1 MKWLGRILTTILTI
15 PAIISFI
22 LLLIIVLLF
31 TQVNDTALN
40 AGFYNHQMRKADIYN
55 FVYDELLPAALD
67 EAEEEMEK
75 DDSSDFTMD
84 ISAIKDDIVSAAREI
99 LPPEWLREKVELA
112 AKSIIPYFLGD
123 TDEFTYTLEPSD
135 LQQRIDAA
143 AEVTKEDI
151 LRGDAFTSI
160 YDDGMSYL
168 ADELLENL
176 DEMPYS
182 ITLSKE
188 DIESSLRTVVAEEW
202 IISQA
207 EAAID
212 SVKPYITGESDE
224 FTITIH
230 LKDRVDAAA
239 DAVLNLFSREET
251 YNYLLEEMITPT
263 IEANLGA
270 IVNLP
275 FGITLSR
282 EEIDSTIKEVLPEP
296 WVQARLSELVNG
308 IVAYVKEE
316 TDSIKVT
323 VDLAD
328 RKADALDA
336 LTELADEKLQAQ
348 FSSLQEY
355 QEFKEAHNIDFAD
368 WINREILGKIPDQ
381 RVYTDAD
388 LRQSIGEE
396 NEDFLDEARDWV
408 SEGWTFTEVD
418 LLDELDDDSEE
429 TLEDV
434 RGWIESGYTLTETDL
449 REEISDGQNLD
460 ALDTAR
466 QWMGIGRTWLWAFW
480 LIPFIFLF
488 VIGFSGGRDWRS
500 RLTWMVVVLL
510 LTALAIYIATGQTY
524 SHIGEPQLEE
534 IMADPLEYERVEA
547 LMVEKGNELI
557 KNASSGF
564 VSGIQSKT
572 LYMMIASGVT
582 LLGISGW
589 YVASRRKERESTEN
603 TT

>member
-1 MKWLGRILTTILTI
+1 MKWLGRVLNTIITI
-15 PAIISFI
+15 PMIIGFI
-22 LLLIIVLLF
+22 LLLIMLLLF
-31 TQVNDTALN
+31 TQVYDTALS
-40 AGFYNHQMRKADIYN
+40 AGSYNHQMRKADIYN
-55 FVYDELLPAALD
+55 FVYDELLPLALD

-75 DDSSDFTMD
+75 DDSSDFTVD
-84 ISAIKDDIVSAAREI
+84 ISAIKDDIVSAAREM
-99 LPPEWLREKVELA
+99 LPPEWLQEKVELA
-112 AKSIIPYFLGD
+112 TNTIIPYFVGK

-135 LQQRIDAA
+135 LQQRIDTA
-143 AEVTKEDI
+143 VQVIKDDI
-151 LRGDAFTSI
+151 LRGNIFTSV

-182 ITLSKE
+182 ITLTKE
-188 DIESSLRTVVAEEW
+188 DIESSLRTVGSKEW

-212 SVKPYITGESDE
+212 SIKPYITGESDE

-251 YNYLLEEMITPT
+251 YNYLLEEMVTPT

-282 EEIDSTIKEVLPEP
+282 EEIDSAIKEVLPET
-296 WVQARLSELVNG
+296 WVQAQLTELING

-316 TDSIKVT
+316 NDSIEVT
-323 VDLAD
+323 LDLAD
-328 RKADALDA
+328 RKAYALVA
-336 LTELADEKLQAQ
+336 LTDSAYQKLPDPFKTPQN
-348 FSSLQEY
+348 Y
-355 QEFKEAHNIDFAD
+355 QEVEEVVESA
-368 WINREILGKIPDQ
+368 ILAKIPDQ
-381 RVYTDAD
+381 WVYTDDD
-388 LRQSIGEE
+388 LRQSIGED
-396 NEDFLDEARDWV
+396 NGDFLDEARDWV

-418 LLDELDDDSEE
+418 LLDEMDDDSEE

-449 REEISDGQNLD
+449 REEISDSEEDLD

-466 QWMGIGRTWLWAFW
+466 QWIGTGRTWLWALW
-480 LIPFIFLF
+480 LLPVLALFFIGLS
-488 VIGFSGGRDWRS
+488 IGHNWRS
-500 RLTWMVVVLL
+500 RLTWAMVVLF
-510 LTALAIYIATGQTY
+510 LTALAINIAAWQTY
-524 SHIGEPQLEE
+524 THIGEPQLEE
-534 IMADPLEYERVEA
+534 IMPDPLEYEGVEA
-547 LMVEKGNELI
+547 LMVEKGNEMI
-557 KNASSGF
+557 KNASNGF

-572 LYMMIASGVT
+572 LYMMISSGVV
-582 LLGISGW
+582 LLGIIGW
-589 YVASRRKERESTEN
+589 NVAEQRKEREPAEDTS
-603 TT
+603 

>member
-1 MKWLGRILTTILTI
+1 MKWLGRILNTIITI
-15 PAIISFI
+15 PMIIGFI
-22 LLLIIVLLF
+22 LLLIMLLLF
-31 TQVNDTALN
+31 TQVYDTALS
-40 AGFYNHQMRKADIYN
+40 AGSYNHQMRKADIYN
-55 FVYDELLPAALD
+55 FVYDELLPLALD

-75 DDSSDFTMD
+75 DDSSDFTVD

-99 LPPEWLREKVELA
+99 LPPEWLQEKVELA
-112 AKSIIPYFLGD
+112 TNSIIPYFVGK

-135 LQQRIDAA
+135 LQQRIDTA
-143 AEVTKEDI
+143 VQVIKDDI
-151 LRGDAFTSI
+151 LRGNIFTSV

-182 ITLSKE
+182 ITLTKG
-188 DIESSLRTVVAEEW
+188 DIESSLRTVGSKEW

-212 SVKPYITGESDE
+212 SIKPYITGESDE

-251 YNYLLEEMITPT
+251 YNYLLEEMVTPT

-282 EEIDSTIKEVLPEP
+282 EEIDSAIKEVLPET
-296 WVQARLSELVNG
+296 WVQAQLTELING

-316 TDSIKVT
+316 NDSIEVT
-323 VDLAD
+323 LDLAD
-328 RKADALDA
+328 RKAYALVA
-336 LTELADEKLQAQ
+336 LTDSAYQKLPDPFKTPQN
-348 FSSLQEY
+348 Y
-355 QEFKEAHNIDFAD
+355 QEVEEVVESA
-368 WINREILGKIPDQ
+368 ILAKIPDQ
-381 RVYTDAD
+381 WVYTDDD
-388 LRQSIGEE
+388 LRQSIGED
-396 NEDFLDEARDWV
+396 NGDFLDEARDWV

-418 LLDELDDDSEE
+418 LLDEMDDDSEE

-449 REEISDGQNLD
+449 REEISDREEDLD

-466 QWMGIGRTWLWAFW
+466 QWIGTGRTWLWAFW
-480 LIPFIFLF
+480 LIPVLALFFIGLS
-488 VIGFSGGRDWRS
+488 IGNNWRS
-500 RLTWMVVVLL
+500 RLTWAMVVLF
-510 LTALAIYIATGQTY
+510 LTALAINIAAWQTY
-524 SHIGEPQLEE
+524 THIGEPQLEE
-534 IMADPLEYERVEA
+534 IMPDPLEYEGVEA
-547 LMVEKGNELI
+547 LMVEKGNEMI
-557 KNASSGF
+557 KNASNGF

-572 LYMMIASGVT
+572 LYMMISSGVV
-582 LLGISGW
+582 LLGIIGW
-589 YVASRRKERESTEN
+589 NVAEQRKERELAEDTS
-603 TT
+603 

>member
-1 MKWLGRILTTILTI
+1 MKWLGRVLNTIITI
-15 PAIISFI
+15 PMIIGFI
-22 LLLIIVLLF
+22 LLLIMLLLF
-31 TQVNDTALN
+31 TQVYDTALS
-40 AGFYNHQMRKADIYN
+40 AGSYNHQMRKADIYN
-55 FVYDELLPAALD
+55 FVYDELLPLALD

-75 DDSSDFTMD
+75 DDSSDFTVD

-99 LPPEWLREKVELA
+99 LPPEWLQEKVELA
-112 AKSIIPYFLGD
+112 TNSIIPYFVGK

-135 LQQRIDAA
+135 LQQRIDTA
-143 AEVTKEDI
+143 VQVIKDDI
-151 LRGDAFTSI
+151 LRGNIFTSV

-182 ITLSKE
+182 ITLTKE
-188 DIESSLRTVVAEEW
+188 DIESSLRTVGSKEW

-212 SVKPYITGESDE
+212 SIKPYITGESDE

-251 YNYLLEEMITPT
+251 YNYLLEEMVTPT

-282 EEIDSTIKEVLPEP
+282 EEIDSAIKEVLPET
-296 WVQARLSELVNG
+296 WVQAQLTELING

-316 TDSIKVT
+316 NDSIEVT
-323 VDLAD
+323 LDLAD
-328 RKADALDA
+328 RKAYALVA
-336 LTELADEKLQAQ
+336 LTDSAYQKLPDPFKTPQN
-348 FSSLQEY
+348 Y
-355 QEFKEAHNIDFAD
+355 QEVEEVVESA
-368 WINREILGKIPDQ
+368 ILAKIPDQ
-381 RVYTDAD
+381 WVYTDDD
-388 LRQSIGEE
+388 LRQSIGED
-396 NEDFLDEARDWV
+396 NGDFLDEARDWV

-418 LLDELDDDSEE
+418 LLDEMDDNSEE

-449 REEISDGQNLD
+449 REEISDREEDLD

-466 QWMGIGRTWLWAFW
+466 QWIGTGRTWLWAFW
-480 LIPFIFLF
+480 LIPVLALFFIGLS
-488 VIGFSGGRDWRS
+488 IGNNWRS
-500 RLTWMVVVLL
+500 RLTWAMVVLF
-510 LTALAIYIATGQTY
+510 LTALAINIAAWQTY
-524 SHIGEPQLEE
+524 THIGEPQLEE
-534 IMADPLEYERVEA
+534 IMPDPLEYEGVEA
-547 LMVEKGNELI
+547 LMVEKGNEMI
-557 KNASSGF
+557 KNASNGF

-572 LYMMIASGVT
+572 LYMMISSGVV
-582 LLGISGW
+582 LLGIIGW
-589 YVASRRKERESTEN
+589 NVAEQRKEREPAEDTS
-603 TT
+603 

>member
-15 PAIISFI
+15 PMIISFI

-31 TQVNDTALN
+31 TQVNDTVLN
-40 AGFYNHQMRKADIYN
+40 AGFYNHQMRKADMYN

-67 EAEEEMEK
+67 EAEEEM

-99 LPPEWLREKVELA
+99 LPPEWLQEKVELA
-112 AKSIIPYFLGD
+112 AESIIPYFLGD

-135 LQQRIDAA
+135 LQQRIDAV

-182 ITLSKE
+182 ITLTKE
-188 DIESSLRTVVAEEW
+188 DIESSLRTVGSKEW

-212 SVKPYITGESDE
+212 SMKPYITGESDE

-239 DAVLNLFSREET
+239 DAVLNLLSREET

-270 IVNLP
+270 IVDLP
-275 FGITLSR
+275 LGITLSR
-282 EEIDSTIKEVLPEP
+282 EEIDSTIREVLPEP
-296 WVQARLSELVNG
+296 WVQARLNELVNG
-308 IVAYVKEE
+308 IVVYVKEE

-328 RKADALDA
+328 RKADALVA
-336 LTELADEKLQAQ
+336 LTDLAYQKLPAQ
-348 FSSLQEY
+348 FRTPHNY
-355 QEFKEAHNIDFAD
+355 QEVEVVVE
-368 WINREILGKIPDQ
+368 REILAKIPDQ
-381 RVYTDAD
+381 WVYTDAD
-388 LRQSIGEE
+388 LRQSIGED

-449 REEISDGQNLD
+449 REEISDGENLD

-466 QWMGIGRTWLWAFW
+466 QWIGTGRTWLWAFW
-480 LIPFIFLF
+480 LIPFISLF
-488 VIGFSGGRDWRS
+488 VIGLSGGRNWRS
-500 RLTWMVVVLL
+500 RLVWMAAVLL
-510 LTALAIYIATGQTY
+510 LTALAIYIAAGQTY

-547 LMVEKGNELI
+547 LMVEKGNEMI

>member
-1 MKWLGRILTTILTI
+1 MKWLGRVLNTIITI
-15 PAIISFI
+15 PMIIGFI
-22 LLLIIVLLF
+22 LLLIMLLLF
-31 TQVNDTALN
+31 TQVYDTALS
-40 AGFYNHQMRKADIYN
+40 AGSYNHQMRKADIYN
-55 FVYDELLPAALD
+55 FVYDELLPLALD

-75 DDSSDFTMD
+75 DDSSDFTVD

-99 LPPEWLREKVELA
+99 LPPEWLQEKVELA
-112 AKSIIPYFLGD
+112 TNTIIPYFVGK

-135 LQQRIDAA
+135 LQQRIDTA
-143 AEVTKEDI
+143 VQVIKDDI
-151 LRGDAFTSI
+151 LRGNIFTSV

-182 ITLSKE
+182 ITLTKE
-188 DIESSLRTVVAEEW
+188 DIESSLRTVGSKEW

-212 SVKPYITGESDE
+212 SIKPYITGESDE

-251 YNYLLEEMITPT
+251 YNYLLEEMVTPT

-282 EEIDSTIKEVLPEP
+282 EEIDSAIKEVLPET
-296 WVQARLSELVNG
+296 WVQAQLTELING

-316 TDSIKVT
+316 NDSIEVT
-323 VDLAD
+323 LDLAD
-328 RKADALDA
+328 RKAYALVA
-336 LTELADEKLQAQ
+336 LTDSAYQKLPDPFKTPQN
-348 FSSLQEY
+348 Y
-355 QEFKEAHNIDFAD
+355 QEVEEVVESA
-368 WINREILGKIPDQ
+368 ILAKIPDQ
-381 RVYTDAD
+381 WVYTDDD
-388 LRQSIGEE
+388 LRQSIGED
-396 NEDFLDEARDWV
+396 NGDFLDEARDWV

-418 LLDELDDDSEE
+418 LLDEMDDNSEE

-449 REEISDGQNLD
+449 REEISDREEDLD

-466 QWMGIGRTWLWAFW
+466 HWIGTGRTWLWAFW
-480 LIPFIFLF
+480 LIPVLALFFIGLS
-488 VIGFSGGRDWRS
+488 IGNNWRS
-500 RLTWMVVVLL
+500 RLTWAMVVLF
-510 LTALAIYIATGQTY
+510 LTALAINIAAWQTY
-524 SHIGEPQLEE
+524 THIGEPQIEE
-534 IMADPLEYERVEA
+534 IMADPLEYEGVEA
-547 LMVEKGNELI
+547 LMVEKGNEMI
-557 KNASSGF
+557 KNASNGF

-572 LYMMIASGVT
+572 LYMMISSGVV
-582 LLGISGW
+582 LLGIIGW
-589 YVASRRKERESTEN
+589 NVAEQRKEREPAEDTS
-603 TT
+603 

>member
-1 MKWLGRILTTILTI
+1 MKWLGRVLNTIITI
-15 PAIISFI
+15 PMIIGFI
-22 LLLIIVLLF
+22 LLLIMLLLF
-31 TQVNDTALN
+31 TQVYDTALS
-40 AGFYNHQMRKADIYN
+40 AGSYNHQMRKADIYN
-55 FVYDELLPAALD
+55 FVYDELLPLALD

-75 DDSSDFTMD
+75 DDSSDFTVD

-99 LPPEWLREKVELA
+99 LPPEWLQEKVELA
-112 AKSIIPYFLGD
+112 TNSIIPYFVGK

-135 LQQRIDAA
+135 LQQRIDTA
-143 AEVTKEDI
+143 VQVIKDDI
-151 LRGDAFTSI
+151 LRGNIFTSV

-182 ITLSKE
+182 ITLTKE
-188 DIESSLRTVVAEEW
+188 DIESSLRTVGSKEW

-212 SVKPYITGESDE
+212 SIKPYITGESDE

-251 YNYLLEEMITPT
+251 YNYLLEEMVTPT

-282 EEIDSTIKEVLPEP
+282 EEIDSAIKEVLPET
-296 WVQARLSELVNG
+296 WVQAQLTELING

-316 TDSIKVT
+316 NDSIEVT
-323 VDLAD
+323 LDLAD
-328 RKADALDA
+328 RKAYALVA
-336 LTELADEKLQAQ
+336 LTDSAYQKLPDPFKTPQN
-348 FSSLQEY
+348 Y
-355 QEFKEAHNIDFAD
+355 QEVEEVVESA
-368 WINREILGKIPDQ
+368 ILAKIPDQ
-381 RVYTDAD
+381 WVYTDDD
-388 LRQSIGEE
+388 LRQSIGED
-396 NEDFLDEARDWV
+396 NGDFLDEARDWV

-418 LLDELDDDSEE
+418 LLDEMDDDSEE

-449 REEISDGQNLD
+449 REEISDREEDLD

-466 QWMGIGRTWLWAFW
+466 QWIGTGRTWLWALW
-480 LIPFIFLF
+480 LLPVLALFFIGLS
-488 VIGFSGGRDWRS
+488 IGNNWRS
-500 RLTWMVVVLL
+500 RLTWAMVVLF
-510 LTALAIYIATGQTY
+510 LTALAINIAAWQTY
-524 SHIGEPQLEE
+524 THIGEPQLEE
-534 IMADPLEYERVEA
+534 IMPDPLEYEGVEA
-547 LMVEKGNELI
+547 LMVEKGNEMI
-557 KNASSGF
+557 KNASNGF

-572 LYMMIASGVT
+572 LYMMISSGVV
-582 LLGISGW
+582 LLGIIGW
-589 YVASRRKERESTEN
+589 NVAEQRKEREPAEDTS
-603 TT
+603 

>member
-1 MKWLGRILTTILTI
+1 M
-15 PAIISFI
+15 IISFI

-31 TQVNDTALN
+31 TQVNDTVLN

-55 FVYDELLPAALD
+55 FVYDELLPVALD

-84 ISAIKDDIVSAAREI
+84 ISAIKDDIVSAAKKI
-99 LPPEWLREKVELA
+99 MPPEWLREKVELA
-112 AKSIIPYFLGD
+112 TNSIIPYFLGD

-135 LQQRIDAA
+135 LQQRIDTAV
-143 AEVTKEDI
+143 EVIKDDI
-151 LRGDAFTSI
+151 LRGDVFTSI

-182 ITLSKE
+182 ITLTKG
-188 DIESSLRTVVAEEW
+188 DIESSLRTVGSEEW

-212 SVKPYITGESDE
+212 SMKPYITGESDE

-263 IEANLGA
+263 IEAKLGA

-296 WVQARLSELVNG
+296 WVQARLSDLVNG

-316 TDSIKVT
+316 TDSIAVT

-328 RKADALDA
+328 RKADALVA
-336 LTELADEKLQAQ
+336 LTDSAYQKLPAQ
-348 FSSLQEY
+348 FRTPHNY
-355 QEFKEAHNIDFAD
+355 QEVEEVVE
-368 WINREILGKIPDQ
+368 REILAKIPDQ
-381 RVYTDAD
+381 WVYTDDD
-388 LRQSIGEE
+388 LRQSIGED

-434 RGWIESGYTLTETDL
+434 RGWIKSGYTLTETDL
-449 REEISDGQNLD
+449 REEISDREEDLD
-460 ALDTAR
+460 AFDTAR
-466 QWMGIGRTWLWAFW
+466 HWMGTGRTWLWAFW
-480 LIPFIFLF
+480 LIPFISLF
-488 VIGFSGGRDWRS
+488 FIGLWGGHNWRS

-510 LTALAIYIATGQTY
+510 LTSLAIYIAAGQTY
-524 SHIGEPQLEE
+524 THIGEPQLEE
-534 IMADPLEYERVEA
+534 IMADPLEYEGVEA
-547 LMVEKGNELI
+547 LMVEKGNEMI

-572 LYMMIASGVT
+572 LYMMIGSGVI
-582 LLGISGW
+582 LLGIIGW
-589 YVASRRKERESTEN
+589 SVADRRKERELTEN

>member
-1 MKWLGRILTTILTI
+1 MKWLGRVLNTIITI
-15 PAIISFI
+15 PMIIGFI
-22 LLLIIVLLF
+22 LLLIMLLLF
-31 TQVNDTALN
+31 TQVYDTALS
-40 AGFYNHQMRKADIYN
+40 AGSYNHQMRKADIYN
-55 FVYDELLPAALD
+55 FVYDELLPLALD

-75 DDSSDFTMD
+75 DDSSDFTVD

-99 LPPEWLREKVELA
+99 LPPEWLQEKVELA
-112 AKSIIPYFLGD
+112 TNTIIPYFVGK

-135 LQQRIDAA
+135 LQQRIDTA
-143 AEVTKEDI
+143 VQVIKDDI
-151 LRGDAFTSI
+151 LRGNIFTSV

-182 ITLSKE
+182 ITLTKE
-188 DIESSLRTVVAEEW
+188 DIESSLRTVGSKEW

-212 SVKPYITGESDE
+212 SIKPYITGESDE

-251 YNYLLEEMITPT
+251 YNYLLEEMVTPT

-282 EEIDSTIKEVLPEP
+282 EEIDSAIKEVLPET
-296 WVQARLSELVNG
+296 WVQAQLTELING

-316 TDSIKVT
+316 NDSIEVT
-323 VDLAD
+323 LDLAD
-328 RKADALDA
+328 RKAYALVA
-336 LTELADEKLQAQ
+336 LTDSAYQKLPDPFKTPQN
-348 FSSLQEY
+348 Y
-355 QEFKEAHNIDFAD
+355 QEVEEVVESA
-368 WINREILGKIPDQ
+368 ILAKIPDQ
-381 RVYTDAD
+381 WVYTDDD
-388 LRQSIGEE
+388 LRQSIGED
-396 NEDFLDEARDWV
+396 NGDFLDEARDWV

-418 LLDELDDDSEE
+418 LLDEMDDDSEE

-449 REEISDGQNLD
+449 REEISDREEDLD

-466 QWMGIGRTWLWAFW
+466 HWIGTGRTWLWAFW
-480 LIPFIFLF
+480 LIPVLALFFIGLS
-488 VIGFSGGRDWRS
+488 IGNNWRS
-500 RLTWMVVVLL
+500 RLTWAMVVLF
-510 LTALAIYIATGQTY
+510 LTALAINIAAWQTY
-524 SHIGEPQLEE
+524 THIGEPQLEE
-534 IMADPLEYERVEA
+534 IMPDPLEYEGVEA
-547 LMVEKGNELI
+547 LMVEKGNEMI
-557 KNASSGF
+557 KNASNGF

-572 LYMMIASGVT
+572 LYMMISSGVV
-582 LLGISGW
+582 LLGIIGW
-589 YVASRRKERESTEN
+589 NVAEQRKEREPAEDTS
-603 TT
+603 

>member
-1 MKWLGRILTTILTI
+1 MKWLGRVLNTIITI
-15 PAIISFI
+15 PMIIGFI
-22 LLLIIVLLF
+22 LLLIMLLLF
-31 TQVNDTALN
+31 TQVYDTALS
-40 AGFYNHQMRKADIYN
+40 AGSYNHQMRKADIYN
-55 FVYDELLPAALD
+55 FVYDELLPLALD

-75 DDSSDFTMD
+75 DDSSDFTVD

-99 LPPEWLREKVELA
+99 LPPEWLQEKVELA
-112 AKSIIPYFLGD
+112 TNSIIPYFVGK

-135 LQQRIDAA
+135 LQQRIDTA
-143 AEVTKEDI
+143 VQVIKDDI
-151 LRGDAFTSI
+151 LRGNIFTSV

-182 ITLSKE
+182 ITLTKE
-188 DIESSLRTVVAEEW
+188 DIESSLRTVGSKEW

-212 SVKPYITGESDE
+212 SIKPYITGESDE

-251 YNYLLEEMITPT
+251 YNYLLEEMVTPT

-282 EEIDSTIKEVLPEP
+282 EEIDSAIKEVLPET
-296 WVQARLSELVNG
+296 WVQAQLTELING

-316 TDSIKVT
+316 NDSIEVT
-323 VDLAD
+323 LDLAD
-328 RKADALDA
+328 RKAYALVA
-336 LTELADEKLQAQ
+336 LTDSAYQKLPDPFKTPQN
-348 FSSLQEY
+348 Y
-355 QEFKEAHNIDFAD
+355 QEVEEVVESA
-368 WINREILGKIPDQ
+368 ILAKIPDQ
-381 RVYTDAD
+381 WVYTDDD
-388 LRQSIGEE
+388 LRQSIGED
-396 NEDFLDEARDWV
+396 NGDFLDEARDWV

-418 LLDELDDDSEE
+418 LLDEMDDNSEE

-449 REEISDGQNLD
+449 REEISDREEDLD

-466 QWMGIGRTWLWAFW
+466 HWIGTGRTWLWAFW
-480 LIPFIFLF
+480 LIPVLALFFIGLS
-488 VIGFSGGRDWRS
+488 IGNNWRS
-500 RLTWMVVVLL
+500 RLTWAMVVLF
-510 LTALAIYIATGQTY
+510 LTALAINIAAWQTY
-524 SHIGEPQLEE
+524 THIGEPQLEE
-534 IMADPLEYERVEA
+534 IMPDPLEYEGVEA
-547 LMVEKGNELI
+547 LMVEKGNEMI
-557 KNASSGF
+557 KNASNGF

-572 LYMMIASGVT
+572 LYMMISSGVV
-582 LLGISGW
+582 LLGIIGW
-589 YVASRRKERESTEN
+589 NVAEQRKEREPAEDTS
-603 TT
+603 

>member
-1 MKWLGRILTTILTI
+1 MKWLGRVLNTIITI
-15 PAIISFI
+15 PMIIGFI
-22 LLLIIVLLF
+22 LLLIMLLLF
-31 TQVNDTALN
+31 TQVYDTALS
-40 AGFYNHQMRKADIYN
+40 AGSYNHQMRKADIYN
-55 FVYDELLPAALD
+55 FVYDELLPLALD

-75 DDSSDFTMD
+75 DDSSDFTVD
-84 ISAIKDDIVSAAREI
+84 ISAIKDDIVSAAREM
-99 LPPEWLREKVELA
+99 LPPEWLQEKVELA
-112 AKSIIPYFLGD
+112 TNTIIPYFVGK

-135 LQQRIDAA
+135 LQQRIDTA
-143 AEVTKEDI
+143 VQVIKDDI
-151 LRGDAFTSI
+151 LRGNIFTSV

-182 ITLSKE
+182 ITLTKE
-188 DIESSLRTVVAEEW
+188 DIESSLRTVGSKEW

-212 SVKPYITGESDE
+212 SIKPYITGESDE

-251 YNYLLEEMITPT
+251 YNYLLEEMVTPT

-282 EEIDSTIKEVLPEP
+282 EEIDSAIKEVLPET
-296 WVQARLSELVNG
+296 WVQAQLTELING

-316 TDSIKVT
+316 NDSIEVT
-323 VDLAD
+323 LDLAD
-328 RKADALDA
+328 RKAYALVA
-336 LTELADEKLQAQ
+336 LTDSAYQKLPDPFKTPQN
-348 FSSLQEY
+348 Y
-355 QEFKEAHNIDFAD
+355 QEVEEVVESA
-368 WINREILGKIPDQ
+368 ILAKIPDQ
-381 RVYTDAD
+381 WVYTDDD
-388 LRQSIGEE
+388 LRQSIGED
-396 NEDFLDEARDWV
+396 NGDFLDEARDWV

-418 LLDELDDDSEE
+418 LLDEMDDDSEE

-449 REEISDGQNLD
+449 REEISDREEDLD

-466 QWMGIGRTWLWAFW
+466 QWIGTGRTWLWAFW
-480 LIPFIFLF
+480 LIPVLALFFIGLS
-488 VIGFSGGRDWRS
+488 IGNNWRS
-500 RLTWMVVVLL
+500 RLTWAMVVLF
-510 LTALAIYIATGQTY
+510 LTALAINIAAWQTY
-524 SHIGEPQLEE
+524 THIGEPQLEE
-534 IMADPLEYERVEA
+534 IMPDPLEYEGVEA
-547 LMVEKGNELI
+547 LMVEKGNEMI
-557 KNASSGF
+557 KNASNGF

-572 LYMMIASGVT
+572 LYMMISSGVV
-582 LLGISGW
+582 LLGIIGW
-589 YVASRRKERESTEN
+589 NVAEQRKEREPAEDTS
-603 TT
+603 